1 MGRAQQLFGICAL
14 TVLEARAERVRALEQ
29 PVAKVDLA
37 AAFLEA
43 SLPAR
48 VRFACRHCSSFPAL
62 KIH

>member
-37 AAFLEA
+37 PAF
-43 SLPAR
+43 P
-48 VRFACRHCSSFPAL
+48 
-62 KIH
+62 